1 MQIEIT
7 FQRFKEKREK
17 DICCGNISVI
27 LNWVIAEIVAW
38 NGMKIA
44 HTIISS
50 TFYGLLQCLL
60 HVYYTSQSHKWLSAK
75 CSFERNTHSSYIFVP
90 KSHIFRL
97 LLSQS
102 KAALSC
108 FLKEDNYQ
116 IWFIGFCQK
125 AVIQQHLVCP
135 WQLPGCR
142 TGATCKPHPSKQK
155 PVRNMWKCNKM
166 AHKRAQTAHSRSG
179 QESTKAER
187 GWKWW
192 RGGKRRR

>member
-7 FQRFKEKREK
+7 FQRFKEGRET
-17 DICCGNISVI
+17 DICRANIAVI

-44 HTIISS
+44 HTLISS
-50 TFYGLLQCLL
+50 TFQGLLRRLL
-60 HVYYTSQSHKWLSAK
+60 HVYYTSQCHKWLSAK
-75 CSFERNTHSSYIFVP
+75 RFFERNTHSSYIFVP

-108 FLKEDNYQ
+108 FLKQDNYQ
-116 IWFIGFCQK
+116 IWFIGSCQK
-125 AVIQQHLVCP
+125 AVIWQHLVCL
-135 WQLPGCR
+135 WQLPGCG

-155 PVRNMWKCNKM
+155 TCQKYVEM
-166 AHKRAQTAHSRSG
+166 
-179 QESTKAER
+179 
-187 GWKWW
+187 
-192 RGGKRRR
+192 